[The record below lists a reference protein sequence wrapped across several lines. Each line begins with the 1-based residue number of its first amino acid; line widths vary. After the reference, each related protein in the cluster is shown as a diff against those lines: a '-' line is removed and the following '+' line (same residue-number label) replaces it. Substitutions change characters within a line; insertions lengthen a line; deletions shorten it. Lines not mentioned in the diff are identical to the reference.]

1 MFVLNK
7 TLLYISIV
15 SLFPKEAASAY
26 GLKMADLQPLCHH
39 FFSEAHGRH
48 YSLWHHPFP
57 RSFLKCTT
65 EGTTNLS
72 ELSGDIYLLYL
83 PSLTWLQNRF
93 DKLTLVFLLP
103 LRLSGQ
109 THFYSIELDHLTSKA
124 IECYVYISKA
134 SQDVWNG
141 IYWFL
146 TIYVTDTTAFFRPE
160 DRDCLLIINMPV
172 SISPQILAL
181 VKFCPCLLKDV
192 SFFLLW
198 VSVTFKKCIGSFH
211 GKRWGWNGNIY
222 LVMNSFIEEL
232 LFFIPWL
239 GIWGRKA
246 FYSFSLS
253 FLSV

>member
-26 GLKMADLQPLCHH
+26 GLKMADLSPLCHH
-39 FFSEAHGRH
+39 FFWSPWQA
-48 YSLWHHPFP
+48 LQWHHPFP

-72 ELSGDIYLLYL
+72 EVSGDIYLLYL

-109 THFYSIELDHLTSKA
+109 THFYSIELDHLTSKG

-146 TIYVTDTTAFFRPE
+146 TIYVTDTTVFFRPE
-160 DRDCLLIINMPV
+160 DRNCLLIINMSV

-192 SFFLLW
+192 SFFLLR
-198 VSVTFKKCIGSFH
+198 VS
-211 GKRWGWNGNIY
+211 
-222 LVMNSFIEEL
+222 
-232 LFFIPWL
+232 
-239 GIWGRKA
+239 
-246 FYSFSLS
+246 
-253 FLSV
+253 